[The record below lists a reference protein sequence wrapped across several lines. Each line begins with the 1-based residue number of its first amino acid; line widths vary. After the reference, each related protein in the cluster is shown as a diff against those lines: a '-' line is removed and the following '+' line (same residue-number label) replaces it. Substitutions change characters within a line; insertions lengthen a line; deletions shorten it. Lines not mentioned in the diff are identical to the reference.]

1 MNLVKSRAIALA
13 LVAAAAT
20 LAACDKKPGTRTAL
34 APSPSAQV
42 IGTTPAAPTGDPP
55 GTTPVTTQTG
65 EMSKAVESNSM
76 PLPGQPNDHSN
87 VAPLPSQNSDSQHV
101 LKSTAAAA
109 QANNGTKDEGK
120 TQ

>member
-13 LVAAAAT
+13 LVAAAV
-20 LAACDKKPGTRTAL
+20 LAGRLRQEARHAHRAL
-34 APSPSAQV
+34 AGSVGA
-42 IGTTPAAPTGDPP
+42 GDLARNPAPPTGDPP
-55 GTTPVTTQTG
+55 GTTPVSSNSS

-87 VAPLPSQNSDSQHV
+87 VAPLPSQNSDTQHV
-101 LKSTAAAA
+101 LKSTAAAE
-109 QANNGTKDEGK
+109 QANNGAERK

>member
-1 MNLVKSRAIALA
+1 
-13 LVAAAAT
+13 
-20 LAACDKKPGTRTAL
+20 
-34 APSPSAQV
+34 
-42 IGTTPAAPTGDPP
+42 
-55 GTTPVTTQTG
+55 
-65 EMSKAVESNSM
+65 MSKAVESNSM